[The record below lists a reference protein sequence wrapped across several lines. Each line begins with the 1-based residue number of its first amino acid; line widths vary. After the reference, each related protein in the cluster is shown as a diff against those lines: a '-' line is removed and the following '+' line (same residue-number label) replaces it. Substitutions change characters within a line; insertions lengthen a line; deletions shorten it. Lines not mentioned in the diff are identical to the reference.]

1 MQVIDELK
9 SRSAPERLPH
19 VSEGIG
25 EACANLQSVL
35 SSSEFQSI
43 ANCQLPELA
52 STSGGGARGLKS
64 EERVMLR
71 LEDGAEDMYDD
82 DTISSD
88 STRLPSPCSAQTSPR
103 SLNRSIATPA
113 SNRSSSAPA
122 RRRIETAM
130 TSQGA

>member
-1 MQVIDELK
+1 M
-9 SRSAPERLPH
+9 
-19 VSEGIG
+19 G
-25 EACANLQSVL
+25 
-35 SSSEFQSI
+35 
-43 ANCQLPELA
+43 
-52 STSGGGARGLKS
+52 

-130 TSQGA
+130 TSQGAERSSAYPTSPHSNSMTSLRMGAWRRQIKEGLQFNVKRHFEA